1 MTPMDLCTRAAHRT
15 TPVEPQ
21 GEAFDVV
28 IIGSGAGGGTL
39 ARALADS
46 GLSILILERGG
57 WLPREP
63 QNWDPVEVFQKN
75 RYVSQD
81 IWKDQHGT
89 AFQPGSHYFVGGASK
104 MYGAAHFRLRE
115 RDFESVMH
123 VDGESPEWPLKY
135 DVFEPYYR
143 KAEEWYHV
151 HGLRGEDPFEPPAS
165 SPYPYAP
172 ISHEPRMQK
181 LVDDLRSAGLH
192 PFHQPTGVALNESDP
207 AFSACVRCNRCD
219 AFPCLVHAKGDGEVM
234 GVRPALD
241 HDNVFL
247 LTDAEV
253 VRLQTDEKGHEVS
266 EVVVKHDGQER
277 RFKGSIVVVSAGA
290 ANSARLLLM
299 SANDAHPRGLA
310 NRSDQVGRNYMYHN
324 CKAVVALAHE
334 PNPTVFQ
341 KTVAINDWYF
351 GDNDFDFPMGHV
363 QMTGKTNGAMMK
375 GYKPRLTALAPTWSM
390 DKLAEH
396 SLDFWMQTEDLPRPD
411 NRVTVDRNGQITL
424 SYTATNNRASEELI
438 HRLEGLLDKL
448 YLQNHLAERQVYF
461 ASAMELAAVGHQ
473 CGTCRFGT
481 DPTTSV
487 LDLNCKAHDLDNLYV
502 VDTSFFPSSSAVNP
516 SLTTIANAIRVG
528 EHLVERLKP

>member
-1 MTPMDLCTRAAHRT
+1 MVCSTRSTARCTSI
-15 TPVEPQ
+15 EPQ
-21 GEAFDVV
+21 GEDFDVV

-46 GLSILILERGG
+46 GHSILILERGG

-63 QNWDPVEVFQKN
+63 QNWDPVEVFQN
-75 RYVSQD
+75 DRYVS
-81 IWKDQHGT
+81 KDLWEDKDGT
-89 AFQPGSHYFVGGASK
+89 SFQPGSHYFVGGASK

-123 VDGESPEWPLKY
+123 VDGESPEWPIKY

-165 SPYPYAP
+165 SPYPYEP

-181 LVDDLRSAGLH
+181 LVDDLRSAGLR
-192 PFHQPTGVALNESDP
+192 PFHQPTGVALNETSP
-207 AFSACVRCNRCD
+207 AFSDCVRCNRCD
-219 AFPCLVHAKGDGEVM
+219 GFPCLVHAKGDAEVM
-234 GVRPALD
+234 GVRPALN

-247 LTDAEV
+247 LTNAEV
-253 VRLQTDEKGHEVS
+253 VRLNTNSSGREVS
-266 EVVVKHDGQER
+266 EVVVNHEGKER
-277 RFKGSIVVVSAGA
+277 HFKGSIVVISAGA

-299 SANDAHPRGLA
+299 SANEAHPHGLA
-310 NRSDQVGRNYMYHN
+310 NSSDQVGRNYMYHN

-334 PNPTVFQ
+334 PNHTVFQ

-396 SLDFWMQTEDLPRPD
+396 SLDFWMQTEDLPRSS
-411 NRVTVDRNGQITL
+411 NRVTVNHEGKIHL
-424 SYTATNNRASEELI
+424 NYTPTNNQASQELI
-438 HRLEGLLDKL
+438 SRLEGLLDKL
-448 YLQNHLAERQVYF
+448 YLKNHLAERQVYF
-461 ASAMELAAVGHQ
+461 ASAMELAAVGYQ
-473 CGTCRFGT
+473 CGTCRFGQ
-481 DPTTSV
+481 DPKTSV
-487 LDLNCKAHDLDNLYV
+487 LNLNCRTHDVDNLYV
-502 VDTSFFPSSSAVNP
+502 VDTSFFPSSAAVNP
-516 SLTTIANAIRVG
+516 SLTAIANAIRISD
-528 EHLVERLKP
+528 HLRERLNG